1 MVLVEYILNMFIYAV
16 VRYKIGDLG
25 HAMAWNK
32 EEACGEEGD
41 CRYMAPEFLKL
52 YLLLKPKEL
61 ELILWS
67 CRMGGVSGPQLAK
80 ADVFSLGLSVY
91 EAARL
96 RRFSQASCSVNSSLY
111 ICAQVAQER

>member
-1 MVLVEYILNMFIYAV
+1 MVLVEYFLNMFIYAV

-52 YLLLKPKEL
+52 YL
-61 ELILWS
+61 
-67 CRMGGVSGPQLAK
+67 
-80 ADVFSLGLSVY
+80 F
-91 EAARL
+91 
-96 RRFSQASCSVNSSLY
+96 F
-111 ICAQVAQER
+111 

>member
-1 MVLVEYILNMFIYAV
+1 MWGRGRLPIYGARISQV
-16 VRYKIGDLG
+16 VS
-25 HAMAWNK
+25 
-32 EEACGEEGD
+32 
-41 CRYMAPEFLKL
+41 FLQTE
-52 YLLLKPKEL
+52 EL

-96 RRFSQASCSVNSSLY
+96 RRFFQASCSVNSSLY

>member
-1 MVLVEYILNMFIYAV
+1 MSQGDGPHGQAETAYYGPTPDSVRLVSSWSNLLTYAV

-52 YLLLKPKEL
+52 YLFFKPKDL
-61 ELILWS
+61 ELI
-67 CRMGGVSGPQLAK
+67 
-80 ADVFSLGLSVY
+80 
-91 EAARL
+91 
-96 RRFSQASCSVNSSLY
+96 
-111 ICAQVAQER
+111 

>member
-1 MVLVEYILNMFIYAV
+1 MALVEYFLNISMYAV

-52 YLLLKPKEL
+52 YL
-61 ELILWS
+61 
-67 CRMGGVSGPQLAK
+67 
-80 ADVFSLGLSVY
+80 F
-91 EAARL
+91 
-96 RRFSQASCSVNSSLY
+96 F
-111 ICAQVAQER
+111 